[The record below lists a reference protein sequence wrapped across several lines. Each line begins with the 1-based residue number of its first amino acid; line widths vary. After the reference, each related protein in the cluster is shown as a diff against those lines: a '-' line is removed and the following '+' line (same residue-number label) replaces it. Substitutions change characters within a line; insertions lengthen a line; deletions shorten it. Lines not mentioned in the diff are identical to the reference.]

1 MPDSFIAV
9 LTTIQPPN
17 AAMRRLSEKLEA
29 HRGQLIV
36 IGDRK
41 GPGSFEL
48 PRTLFYSLADQLAMS
63 AQLAQKL
70 PTGHYARKNLGYL
83 QAISK
88 GAPSIFETDDD
99 NAPLES
105 WAPRS
110 YEQQAETWSQPGW
123 FNVYRLF
130 SAEFLW
136 PRGLPLDQVRGGSL
150 PASPVRV
157 SSVLAPIQQGLV
169 NGSPDV
175 DAVWRLLLDRD
186 LEFTGRAS
194 VVLAPGTWCPFNSQ
208 CTWWWPLA
216 YPLLYLPCFASFRM
230 TDIWRSFVAQRCLWE
245 VGYGVLFHSPQMS
258 QDRNAHDLMR
268 DFQDEVPGYLNN
280 SQIRQLLQAAR
291 LEAGEDAVAENLIR
305 CYEVLV
311 QARLLPEQELD
322 LVKTW
327 VSDYRS
333 ATA

>member
-1 MPDSFIAV
+1 MSVSFFAV
-9 LTTIQPPN
+9 VTTIQPPN
-17 AAMRRLSEKLEA
+17 AAMCRLSEKLEA
-29 HRGQLIV
+29 HDGQLIV

-41 GPGSFEL
+41 GPQSFDL
-48 PRTLFYSLADQLAMS
+48 PRTLFYSLADQLEMPNR
-63 AQLAQKL
+63 LAAKL

-83 QAISK
+83 QGISR

-99 NAPLES
+99 NAPLEN

-110 YEQQAETWSQPGW
+110 YEQQAETWRQPGW

-130 SAEFLW
+130 SADFLW
-136 PRGLPLDQVRGGSL
+136 PRGLPLDRVRAPLPPAPVGESL
-150 PASPVRV
+150 VCAPV
-157 SSVLAPIQQGLV
+157 QQGLV
-169 NGSPDV
+169 DGSPDV

-186 LEFTGRAS
+186 LEFTRRTS

-208 CTWWWPLA
+208 CTWWWPAA

-230 TDIWRSFVAQRCLWE
+230 TDIWRGLVAQRCLWE
-245 VGYGVLFHSPQMS
+245 LGHGVLFHSPEMS
-258 QDRNAHDLMR
+258 QDRNVHDLMR

-280 SQIRQLLQAAR
+280 SRISQLLDGAR
-291 LEAGEDAVAENLIR
+291 LEKGEDAVAENLIR

-322 LVKTW
+322 LARTW
-327 VSDYRS
+327 VSDFREVIS
-333 ATA
+333 

>member
-1 MPDSFIAV
+1 
-9 LTTIQPPN
+9 
-17 AAMRRLSEKLEA
+17 MRRLSSKLEA
-29 HRGQLIV
+29 HAGQLIV

-41 GPGSFEL
+41 GPPAFDL
-48 PRTLFYSLADQLAMS
+48 PRTLFYSLADQLAMPY
-63 AQLAQKL
+63 QLAAKL

-83 QAISK
+83 EAIRS
-88 GAPSIFETDDD
+88 GAESIFETDDD
-99 NAPLES
+99 NAPLAS
-105 WAPRS
+105 WSPRS
-110 YEQQAETWSQPGW
+110 YEQEAETWTQPGW

-130 SAEFLW
+130 SADFLW

-150 PASPVRV
+150 PASPVSV

-186 LEFTGRAS
+186 LEFRRRSS

-208 CTWWWPLA
+208 CTWWWPPA
-216 YPLLYLPCFASFRM
+216 FSLLYLPCFASFRM

-245 VGYGVLFHSPQMS
+245 IGRGVLFHSPQMS
-258 QDRNAHDLMR
+258 QDRNVHDLMR

-280 SQIRQLLQAAR
+280 ARIAQLLQEAS
-291 LEAGEDAVAENLIR
+291 LEPGEEAVADNLVR

-311 QARLLPEQELD
+311 HARLLPEQELD
-322 LVKTW
+322 LVRTW
-327 VSDYRS
+327 VLDYRK
-333 ATA
+333 ARD